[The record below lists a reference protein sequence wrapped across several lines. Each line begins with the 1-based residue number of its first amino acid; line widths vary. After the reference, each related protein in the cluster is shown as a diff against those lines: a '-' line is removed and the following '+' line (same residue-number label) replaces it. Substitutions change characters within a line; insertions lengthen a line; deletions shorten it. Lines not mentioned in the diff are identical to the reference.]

1 MFINVL
7 TQVLILL
14 ILIMLGFLLTK
25 LKMLSEITVKQ
36 MTDLVLT
43 LVTPSVI
50 IKSFVRE
57 FDPSTLKNLLVSFL
71 IAILVHIG
79 YIAISRIIIRDKD
92 ENRQKVFQFSAVFS
106 NCAFM
111 SIPLL
116 QALIG
121 DLGVFYGTS
130 FIAIFN
136 VFVWSYGVI
145 LMNGKNA
152 EITPKK
158 VLLSPGIIAVAIG
171 VLIYF
176 LNIPVPKI
184 IYEPISF
191 MAALNTPLPMIIIGF
206 HLANSNILDGLKD
219 IKALYTIFI
228 KLFIFPALAL
238 LIMYLCGIRG
248 EVLVACTICASAP
261 TAAITTMFASK
272 YGGDTP
278 LSVSTVSLSTILS
291 VISMPIIISIAQSIA

>member
-14 ILIMLGFLLTK
+14 ILIMLGVLLTR

-36 MTDLVLT
+36 MTDVVLMF
-43 LVTPSVI
+43 VTPSVI
-50 IKSFVRE
+50 IKSFIRKY
-57 FDPSTLKNLLVSFL
+57 DPSTLKNLIISFA
-71 IAILVHIG
+71 IAILVHLG
-79 YIAISRIIIRDKD
+79 YILLSRILIKDKD
-92 ENRQKVFQFSAVFS
+92 QDRQKVLQFSTVFS

-136 VFVWSYGVI
+136 LFVWSYGVL
-145 LMNGKNA
+145 LMNGRNA
-152 EITPKK
+152 SLTPKK
-158 VLLSPGIIAVAIG
+158 LLLNPGIISVAIG

-176 LNIPVPKI
+176 LNIPIPKI

-206 HLANSNILDGLKD
+206 HLANSNILEGLKNS
-219 IKALYTIFI
+219 KTLYTIFI
-228 KLFIFPALAL
+228 KLFFFPALAL
-238 LIMYLCGIRG
+238 LGMYLCGIKG

-261 TAAITTMFASK
+261 TAAITTMFSAK

-278 LSVSTVSLSTILS
+278 LSVSTVSISTILS
-291 VISMPIIISIAQSIA
+291 VISMPIIITLAQAIA